1 MPVSIASVFNRQVSP
16 DVAPNPAADDR
27 DAVSY
32 LSLGA
37 ITLFVNF
44 SVNLD
49 TFYLKSCKSGNIAH

>member
-1 MPVSIASVFNRQVSP
+1 MSVDIVSIFSRRVSP
-16 DVAPNPAADDR
+16 DVAPTPAADDR